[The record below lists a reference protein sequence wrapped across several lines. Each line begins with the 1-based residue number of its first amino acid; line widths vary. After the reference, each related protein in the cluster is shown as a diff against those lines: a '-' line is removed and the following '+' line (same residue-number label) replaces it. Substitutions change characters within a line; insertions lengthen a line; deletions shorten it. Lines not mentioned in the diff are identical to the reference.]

1 MSDTSVAVDVA
12 SVPPSS
18 SRAGQ
23 DGGVRISA
31 RADYAVRSILE
42 IAADTPN
49 LVKSESIAESQQIP
63 AKFLE
68 QILAE
73 LRRAGLVTSRRG
85 AVGGYA
91 LARPAAE
98 ISVAD
103 VIRAVEGPLA
113 WVRDSRPGSIEY
125 EGNAESLAEV
135 WVAVRSA
142 LRSVLDAVSIADVLS
157 GNLPAAVTDQTER
170 PGAWDD

>member
-1 MSDTSVAVDVA
+1 M
-12 SVPPSS
+12 
-18 SRAGQ
+18 
-23 DGGVRISA
+23 
-31 RADYAVRSILE
+31 LE
-42 IAADTPN
+42 IAAGTPN

-125 EGNAESLAEV
+125 EGNAESLVEV

>member
-1 MSDTSVAVDVA
+1 M
-12 SVPPSS
+12 
-18 SRAGQ
+18 
-23 DGGVRISA
+23 
-31 RADYAVRSILE
+31 LE
-42 IAADTPN
+42 IAAHTPN
-49 LVKSESIAESQQIP
+49 LVKSDAIAESQQIP

-68 QILAE
+68 QILSE

-85 AVGGYA
+85 AEGGYT

-125 EGNAESLAEV
+125 AGSAESLADV
-135 WVAVRSA
+135 WVAVRAA
-142 LRSVLDAVSIADVLS
+142 LRSVLDEVSIAEVLA
-157 GNLPAAVTDQTER
+157 GDLPASVTTKTGL